1 MRQISI
7 KPRSNRVLYNVTIG
21 INPTKIEEWM
31 GFMREEHL
39 PKIFASNCFESYRMC
54 RIVDEQA
61 DSTTIAVQ
69 YIAHSMED
77 LNKYR
82 AEHALE
88 LRREHMSKFGSDA
101 VAYRSVLSIL
111 EEGDWEEV

>member
-1 MRQISI
+1 
-7 KPRSNRVLYNVTIG
+7 
-21 INPTKIEEWM
+21 
-31 GFMREEHL
+31 
-39 PKIFASNCFESYRMC
+39 
-54 RIVDEQA
+54 
-61 DSTTIAVQ
+61 VQ

-88 LRREHMSKFGSDA
+88 LQREHMSKFGSDA

>member
-1 MRQISI
+1 
-7 KPRSNRVLYNVTIG
+7 
-21 INPTKIEEWM
+21 M

-82 AEHALE
+82 AEQALE
-88 LRREHMSKFGSDA
+88 LQREHMSKFGSDA

>member
-1 MRQISI
+1 
-7 KPRSNRVLYNVTIG
+7 
-21 INPTKIEEWM
+21 M

-82 AEHALE
+82 AKHALE
-88 LRREHMSKFGSDA
+88 LQREHMSKFGSDA

>member
-7 KPRSNRVLYNVTIG
+7 KPRLKRVLYNVTVG
-21 INPTKIEEWM
+21 INPTKIEEWKR
-31 GFMREEHL
+31 FMREEHL
-39 PKIFASNCFESYRMC
+39 PKIFASNCFESYRMG

-77 LNKYR
+77 LIKYR

-88 LRREHMSKFGSDA
+88 LQREHMSKFGSDA

>member
-1 MRQISI
+1 
-7 KPRSNRVLYNVTIG
+7 
-21 INPTKIEEWM
+21 M

-88 LRREHMSKFGSDA
+88 LQREHMSKFGSDA
-101 VAYRSVLSIL
+101 VAYRSILSIL
-111 EEGDWEEV
+111 EEGEWEEV

>member
-1 MRQISI
+1 
-7 KPRSNRVLYNVTIG
+7 
-21 INPTKIEEWM
+21 
-31 GFMREEHL
+31 
-39 PKIFASNCFESYRMC
+39 MC

-69 YIAHSMED
+69 YIAHSMVD
-77 LNKYR
+77 LIKYR

-88 LRREHMSKFGSDA
+88 LQREHMSKFGSDA
-101 VAYRSVLSIL
+101 VASRSVLSIL